1 MVDLVVDVA
10 ADEDPPN
17 GYSPAKSSVVYALT
31 QLLIGKSCDQLCP
44 LSSRSFKGSQELH
57 VLFAS
62 RDGHRSGVP
71 DDGFERSRFEF
82 PE

>member
-1 MVDLVVDVA
+1 MVDLVVDVS
-10 ADEDPPN
+10 ADDDPPN
-17 GYSPAKSSVVYALT
+17 GHFPTKSSVFDALT
-31 QLLIGKSCDQLCP
+31 QLLIGKPCDQPRP
-44 LSSRSFKGSQELH
+44 LGSRFFKVSHELH

>member
-10 ADEDPPN
+10 ANKDPPD
-17 GYSPAKSSVVYALT
+17 GDFSREPLVFDSLT

-44 LSSRSFKGSQELH
+44 LSSQFFKVSQELH
-57 VLFAS
+57 VLSAS
-62 RDGHRSGVP
+62 RDGRRSGVP
-71 DDGFERSRFEF
+71 NDRFERSRFEL